1 MTLRSWAPVWPVSWR
16 RATWR
21 RREPVVVVL
30 EARGRV
36 GGRVE
41 QEWLPDG
48 RPVQLGGELTAEW
61 QSAYTELV
69 AELGLTLEPSYTAL
83 DLPYAWGPRGDQRG
97 SHRALDGRRRC
108 G

>member
-1 MTLRSWAPVWPVSWR
+1 VLGAGLAGLVAARDLV
-16 RATWR
+16 RAGTD
-21 RREPVVVVL
+21 VVVL

-61 QSAYTELV
+61 QFAYTKLV